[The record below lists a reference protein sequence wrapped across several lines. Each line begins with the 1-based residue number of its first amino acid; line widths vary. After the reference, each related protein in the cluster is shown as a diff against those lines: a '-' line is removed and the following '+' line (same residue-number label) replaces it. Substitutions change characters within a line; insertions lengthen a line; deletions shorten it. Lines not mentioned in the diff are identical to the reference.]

1 MRRSAVREIALQAL
15 FACELGKNDPVTVLS
30 MLWEEKAIDNSA
42 QEFCTSIVEGVI
54 AKLDDIDDM
63 LKKYT
68 IEWDLKRMAAVD
80 RNIMRMALFE
90 MLYSNEIP
98 RAVVLNEAIELGKK
112 FGGEESSRFI
122 NGVLGKISQDLE
134 PKGEERS

>member
-1 MRRSAVREIALQAL
+1 MKRSAVREMALQAL
-15 FACELGKNDPVTVLS
+15 FACELGKNDPATVLD
-30 MLWEEKAIDNSA
+30 MLWEEKAIDKSA
-42 QEFCTSIVEGVI
+42 QDFCTHIVLGVL
-54 AKLDDIDDM
+54 AKLDDIDNI
-63 LKKYT
+63 LSENT
-68 IEWDLKRMAAVD
+68 IEWNLKRMAAVD

-122 NGVLGKISQDLE
+122 NGVLGKISKDLE
-134 PKGEERS
+134 AKGEERG

>member
-1 MRRSAVREIALQAL
+1 MKRSAVREMALQAL
-15 FACELGKNDPVTVLS
+15 FACELGKNDSATILG
-30 MLWEEKAIDNSA
+30 MLWEEKAIDKSA
-42 QEFCTSIVEGVI
+42 QDFCTYIVEGVL
-54 AKLDDIDDM
+54 AKLDDIDNM
-63 LKKYT
+63 LSKNT

-122 NGVLGKISQDLE
+122 NGVLGKISKDLE
-134 PKGEERS
+134 AKGEERG